1 MYRGLINQ
9 KGEIELVSSFNQIN
23 SDSTLFVA
31 QDENE
36 EKLKAALD
44 AAKEAFRLEDKN
56 LKNSQF
62 HQDNCSHYTYMY
74 FGQPSLP
81 SMRSV
86 FYVGKGKGSRW
97 TDHIKSSLKK
107 NNLITPNQK
116 ERFID
121 AWIKNHLKENP
132 NSSQNV
138 VKKAENFFV
147 RKIGQW
153 SDKYSELKSFTM
165 EYVLIAGRLG
175 VFELAN
181 DTGGNSIIDNLK
193 LLVLPANLDMSIDG
207 NRQLWNRAIKE
218 FEKNNHNYLEPALY
232 FCSAKKIVEE
242 ITEKILAL
250 DFLPQ
255 PMTNGRKDIVHMPS
269 HCAFDGASDQSLYFR
284 TKNVLPFCIQLL
296 LSKKEA
302 GVRINLRPYQKT
314 LRDFK
319 EFDFFLNQVA
329 IDQKN
334 LNSYYDE
341 KLQIR
346 NKGRDAYF
354 KPFARDCQGSK
365 DPVFPID
372 DTEISVQVNW
382 LTLHHKL
389 NLTTALKHLINYF
402 N

>member
-1 MYRGLINQ
+1 
-9 KGEIELVSSFNQIN
+9 
-23 SDSTLFVA
+23 
-31 QDENE
+31 
-36 EKLKAALD
+36 
-44 AAKEAFRLEDKN
+44 
-56 LKNSQF
+56 
-62 HQDNCSHYTYMY
+62 
-74 FGQPSLP
+74 
-81 SMRSV
+81 
-86 FYVGKGKGSRW
+86 
-97 TDHIKSSLKK
+97 
-107 NNLITPNQK
+107 
-116 ERFID
+116 
-121 AWIKNHLKENP
+121 
-132 NSSQNV
+132 
-138 VKKAENFFV
+138 
-147 RKIGQW
+147 
-153 SDKYSELKSFTM
+153 
-165 EYVLIAGRLG
+165 
-175 VFELAN
+175 
-181 DTGGNSIIDNLK
+181 
-193 LLVLPANLDMSIDG
+193 MSIDG

-232 FCSAKKIVEE
+232 FCSAKKIVDE

-255 PMTNGRKDIVHMPS
+255 PMSNGRKDIVHMPS

-314 LRDFK
+314 LGDFK

>member
-181 DTGGNSIIDNLK
+181 DTGK
-193 LLVLPANLDMSIDG
+193 
-207 NRQLWNRAIKE
+207 
-218 FEKNNHNYLEPALY
+218 
-232 FCSAKKIVEE
+232 
-242 ITEKILAL
+242 
-250 DFLPQ
+250 
-255 PMTNGRKDIVHMPS
+255 
-269 HCAFDGASDQSLYFR
+269 
-284 TKNVLPFCIQLL
+284 
-296 LSKKEA
+296 
-302 GVRINLRPYQKT
+302 
-314 LRDFK
+314 
-319 EFDFFLNQVA
+319 
-329 IDQKN
+329 
-334 LNSYYDE
+334 
-341 KLQIR
+341 
-346 NKGRDAYF
+346 
-354 KPFARDCQGSK
+354 
-365 DPVFPID
+365 
-372 DTEISVQVNW
+372 
-382 LTLHHKL
+382 
-389 NLTTALKHLINYF
+389 
-402 N
+402 